1 MPVQT
6 FTTLN
11 DPLAPSGTQPVGINA
26 AGDIV
31 GIYVTATGV
40 DGFLLSGG
48 TYTTIADPLATQHAT
63 QALGI
68 NDAGQIVGF
77 YANASGEHGFLL
89 SGGTYTT
96 LDDLAGVQA
105 INTVEIG
112 INHAGQIVGPYVDT
126 ANHHHGFL
134 YSGGFYTTVD
144 DPSATRDTFAQG
156 INDAGQI
163 VGAFGD
169 ANGAH
174 GFLETTVAN
183 PPAPPGTT
191 ADMVLRASNTSP
203 IAGQYEI
210 YDIGSNTILAAYS
223 LGQVGTDWGF

>member
-105 INTVEIG
+105 SNTVAIG
-112 INHAGQIVGPYVDT
+112 INNAGQIVGTFHNASGD
-126 ANHHHGFL
+126 HGFL
-134 YSGGFYTTVD
+134 LSGGTYTTLD
-144 DPSATRDTFAQG
+144 DPSAPMAPLQRTSTIEARSS
-156 INDAGQI
+156 
-163 VGAFGD
+163 
-169 ANGAH
+169 
-174 GFLETTVAN
+174 GFT
-183 PPAPPGTT
+183 PAAASST
-191 ADMVLRASNTSP
+191 ASS
-203 IAGQYEI
+203 
-210 YDIGSNTILAAYS
+210 
-223 LGQVGTDWGF
+223 

>member
-89 SGGTYTT
+89 SKRYQ
-96 LDDLAGVQA
+96 GVCDSD
-105 INTVEIG
+105 E
-112 INHAGQIVGPYVDT
+112 
-126 ANHHHGFL
+126 
-134 YSGGFYTTVD
+134 S
-144 DPSATRDTFAQG
+144 R
-156 INDAGQI
+156 
-163 VGAFGD
+163 
-169 ANGAH
+169 
-174 GFLETTVAN
+174 
-183 PPAPPGTT
+183 
-191 ADMVLRASNTSP
+191 LRAD
-203 IAGQYEI
+203 A
-210 YDIGSNTILAAYS
+210 
-223 LGQVGTDWGF
+223 